1 MQLFSSCLEKPQS
14 QWRGAG
20 GGGFQP
26 LGPALL
32 PKHKKKQ
39 NKAICHLSSPRPWP
53 GSGRQQAAWRA
64 LGVGRYCETPSAWS
78 CFLSPICCF
87 VLLRDMV
94 RDADGGRK

>member
-1 MQLFSSCLEKPQS
+1 MQLFPSCLEKPQS

-39 NKAICHLSSPRPWP
+39 NKAICHLGSPGPWP
-53 GSGRQQAAWRA
+53 GSGCQQAAWRA
-64 LGVGRYCETPSAWS
+64 LGVGCYCETPQPGPVS
-78 CFLSPICCF
+78 FPLSVALFFFGIW
-87 VLLRDMV
+87 
-94 RDADGGRK
+94 